1 MLIFKTDTLNWII
14 KATIGKLRMRNGMQ
28 PQNVLAEP
36 QQLEKFEIP
45 EEVCIVFRTKPA
57 INETQFMQHFRP
69 WAEKELR
76 VGNLYMR
83 SVKSYHEVIAD
94 NDEENTVNYTY
105 RVNLLMG
112 GFFLISLCLGVP
124 VPFGCRHATVGRKW
138 VS

>member
-1 MLIFKTDTLNWII
+1 MTVDPVPGVVSLGYRYVDFKTDTLNWII

-69 WAEKELR
+69 LGGEKSC
-76 VGNLYMR
+76 VW
-83 SVKSYHEVIAD
+83 VIYIC
-94 NDEENTVNYTY
+94 V
-105 RVNLLMG
+105 V
-112 GFFLISLCLGVP
+112 
-124 VPFGCRHATVGRKW
+124 
-138 VS
+138 